1 MKRFGIETAVGLFLI
16 IGFLSFA
23 YLSIEL
29 GEIPL
34 FGSNDYLLTARFES
48 VSGLKDGAII
58 EVAGVKIG
66 KVARINLDDY
76 RAVVHMLIHQGVQ
89 IPDDSIAS
97 IRTQGIIGDKYI
109 KISPGGSD
117 MNLKAGGQIRDTE
130 SALDLEELISKYI
143 MGKV

>member
-16 IGFLSFA
+16 IGFLCFA

-34 FGSNDYLLTARFES
+34 FGSNDYVITARFDS
-48 VSGLKDGAII
+48 VSGLKDGAIVEI
-58 EVAGVKIG
+58 AGVKIG
-66 KVARINLDDY
+66 KVAGISLDDY
-76 RAVVHMLIHQGVQ
+76 RAVVHLLIHQGVK
-89 IPDDSIAS
+89 IPDESIAS

-117 MNLKAGGQIRDTE
+117 KYLKAGDQIRDTE